1 MMTDAEFEDFYESLA
16 ETLDSVIPEK
26 RPLFLMKLALLLAK
40 DSSQAE
46 RALRCIAE
54 ANQNLSV

>member
-46 RALRCIAE
+46 RTMRCIAE
-54 ANQNLSV
+54 ANQNLSD